1 MACLVSTI
9 RVRAKSISNSRV
21 GENKSRSARLFFDL
35 FPELTN
41 EDTQVLS
48 LIHVRL
54 SPDFLKQHAMGK
66 HFPGMFNHV
75 FQEII
80 FGGSQ
85 SDRLTLE
92 THLPSVEVHRETPC
106 DKDRSRACGTGGP
119 PQQGSYSSE
128 ELFHPE
134 WLRHIV
140 VSAALECMNLLCF
153 FSNG

>member
-1 MACLVSTI
+1 MSGIC
-9 RVRAKSISNSRV
+9 VRAEPVSDAGI
-21 GENKSRSARLFFDL
+21 GEDEPRSAWMFFDL
-35 FPELTN
+35 FPELAN

-106 DKDRSRACGTGGP
+106 DKDRSRACSTGGP
-119 PQQGSYSSE
+119 PQQGSYPSE

-153 FSNG
+153 FSDG